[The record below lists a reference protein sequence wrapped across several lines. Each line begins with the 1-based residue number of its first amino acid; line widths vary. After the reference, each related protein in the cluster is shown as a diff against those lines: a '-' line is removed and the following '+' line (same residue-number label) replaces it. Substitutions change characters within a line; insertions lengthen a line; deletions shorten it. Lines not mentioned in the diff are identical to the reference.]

1 MGLVDMHS
9 SWLVINS
16 IVGCTNSCKYC
27 ILQDKG
33 RNLCTPR
40 VLGTPEETIRE
51 LLDFKYY
58 DKSLPLCLFPNTDIF
73 LNEDN
78 IKYLLEILN
87 EIEKNNICND
97 LILITKCLIPE
108 YMLLRLKSIKDSGRN
123 VVVYLSYSGL
133 DKEIEPNVNHDDI
146 KQNFI
151 NLYKLGIPIV
161 HYYRPFIP
169 QNSNPEDIRNVLEFV
184 HQYTPVSAVMGL
196 MYVPGMINKDSTW
209 DYLKEVDIKELER
222 AISIWPEEAWN
233 YFYNNYDS
241 SQYFYQTN
249 SCALNTILGKPSS
262 QYYGTYECNNFNN
275 CSPEQRAICKRNA
288 KERLESEIIDKLNH
302 LLDHLKITGDYSYIL
317 DNNGL
322 QIIGLQLDVKTLSYL
337 SCLLGIKVYVLNG
350 KALNDIYN
358 STLNGAK
365 PYVLERKKDDGKR
378 N

>member
-27 ILQDKG
+27 ILQDNG
-33 RNLCTPR
+33 NNLCVPR
-40 VLGTPEETIRE
+40 VLGTTQETIRE
-51 LLDFKYY
+51 LLNFKYY

-73 LNEDN
+73 LNKNN
-78 IKYLLEILN
+78 IEYLLDTLN
-87 EIEKNNICND
+87 EIEKNNISND
-97 LILITKCLIPE
+97 LILITKCLIPDE
-108 YMLLRLKSIKDSGRN
+108 VLLKLKSIKDSGRN

-133 DKEIEPNVNHDDI
+133 DKDIEPNVNHSDI

-151 NLYKLGIPIV
+151 NLYRLGISIV

-169 QNSNPEDIRNVLEFV
+169 QNSNPEDIRNILEFV

-196 MYVPGMINKDSTW
+196 MYVPNMINRDSLW
-209 DYLKEVDIKELER
+209 DYLKEADIKELER
-222 AISIWPEEAWN
+222 ATSIWPETAWD

-249 SCALNTILGKPSS
+249 SCALNTILGKPCS
-262 QYYGTYECNNFNN
+262 QYYGTYECDNFNN
-275 CSPEQRAICKRNA
+275 CSPEQRDICKRNA

-302 LLDHLKITGDYSYIL
+302 LLNHLGITGDYNYIL
-317 DNNGL
+317 DINGL

-365 PYVLERKKDDGKR
+365 PYILERGKY
-378 N
+378 NEK